1 MNIIDAL
8 NIFYREDTISDFLI
22 NCFKDSDE
30 FLIRFLKEAK
40 IHVEE
45 HTAFYIDTRVGLG
58 ENIGT
63 PDLVIRALT
72 KSNLKFIIVE
82 NKMGAAEGHE
92 QTNR

>member
-22 NCFKDSDE
+22 NCFKDSDA

-45 HTAFYIDTRVGLG
+45 HTAFHI
-58 ENIGT
+58 
-63 PDLVIRALT
+63 
-72 KSNLKFIIVE
+72 
-82 NKMGAAEGHE
+82 
-92 QTNR
+92 